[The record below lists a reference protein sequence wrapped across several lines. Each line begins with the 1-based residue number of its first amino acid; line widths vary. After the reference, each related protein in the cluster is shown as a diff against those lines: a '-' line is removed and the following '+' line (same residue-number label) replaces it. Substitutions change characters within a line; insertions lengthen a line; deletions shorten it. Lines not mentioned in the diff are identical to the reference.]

1 MPLALEASS
10 TLGQHFAAG
19 NHKCFRSSTVQ
30 CQLQSTGASD
40 AKHLFQSVMAV
51 PSIYLTGVSVRAM
64 RGRVSV
70 RAMRGRVSVRAM
82 RMYSHVWH

>member
-1 MPLALEASS
+1 
-10 TLGQHFAAG
+10 
-19 NHKCFRSSTVQ
+19 
-30 CQLQSTGASD
+30 LQSTGASD

-82 RMYSHVWH
+82 RGRVSVRAMRGRVSVRAMRMYSHVWH